1 LNPSGPRSETS
12 PDEPDAKA
20 PPRRRPIF
28 GALAILFL
36 VLGSL
41 GAAFLLGATAQIS
54 GGEHG
59 FQGLGIM
66 VLASLS
72 FAVGCG
78 LAAVAAFVG
87 LVREERWQLLHL
99 IVFAISLIPTLW
111 LARVVWDG
119 ISR

>member
-1 LNPSGPRSETS
+1 
-12 PDEPDAKA
+12 
-20 PPRRRPIF
+20 
-28 GALAILFL
+28 
-36 VLGSL
+36 
-41 GAAFLLGATAQIS
+41 
-54 GGEHG
+54 
-59 FQGLGIM
+59 M